1 MSILRIP
8 VWILACAFLA
18 YSVSAHAVGAAG
30 DTPWPAQATVNL
42 GLTLGATLDGEG
54 RPVVRGELVVSN
66 PSDTALTIQDATN
79 RLVLAFLVFDTLGN
93 PVAPQGTAKVDP
105 AFATRTLGSRGTY
118 THPLDTLD
126 FVTGSI
132 QQSYLFKCGQTYR
145 VIAVYR
151 PAGPNGPGFTSQ
163 EVALRIP
170 E

>member
-1 MSILRIP
+1 
-8 VWILACAFLA
+8 
-18 YSVSAHAVGAAG
+18 
-30 DTPWPAQATVNL
+30 VNL

-54 RPVVRGELVVSN
+54 RPVVRGELAVSN

-79 RLVLAFLVFDTLGN
+79 RLVLAFLVFDALGN
-93 PVAPQGTAKVDP
+93 PVAPQGTAKVDS
-105 AFATRTLGSRGTY
+105 AFATRTLGARGTY
-118 THPLDTLD
+118 THPLGTLD

-132 QQSYLFKCGQTYR
+132 QQSYTFKRGQTYR

-163 EVALRIP
+163 EVKLHIP